1 MINGRTGMVASH
13 KPCPDQ
19 CPGRERL
26 AGPPGDDRTADGL
39 TLTRDCR
46 FARFV
51 KVPRGEFVNLSCVS
65 TGIKFD
71 ELGGDSRCESRR
83 LRRTP
88 TVDGGL
94 LCRAGSAARSG
105 ETRRGVLQRAT
116 PDPCGSP
123 RHTGYLEPP
132 RLAAHPLYLPDGVAD
147 VDSVEEL

>member
-65 TGIKFD
+65 TFAYDKSIY
-71 ELGGDSRCESRR
+71 LSYVRR
-83 LRRTP
+83 
-88 TVDGGL
+88 
-94 LCRAGSAARSG
+94 GSAAA
-105 ETRRGVLQRAT
+105 V
-116 PDPCGSP
+116 
-123 RHTGYLEPP
+123 
-132 RLAAHPLYLPDGVAD
+132 
-147 VDSVEEL
+147 